1 MSKPEQAG
9 RTIALVVAAARNRVI
24 GRGGTMPWH
33 VPGDL
38 KTFRRLTMGR
48 PIIMGRKTFQSIG
61 RALDGRTNI
70 VITRDPDFQAAG
82 IVLAS
87 SLDTALALANS
98 APSADN
104 SIMIIG
110 GGEIYRAAL
119 AHADKVYMTEIA
131 AEPEGD
137 TWFPALAP
145 EEWVETEYIAV
156 EPDPRDDHAAVLRVF
171 ERVAAPNVID

>member
-1 MSKPEQAG
+1 MRQPEHEG

-24 GRGGTMPWH
+24 GRQGSMPWH

-48 PIIMGRKTFQSIG
+48 PIVMGRKTFQSIG

-70 VITRDPDFQAAG
+70 VITRDPAFQAVGVTVA
-82 IVLAS
+82 A
-87 SLDTALALANS
+87 SLDAALALANA
-98 APSADN
+98 APSTDN

-119 AHADKVYMTEIA
+119 PHADRVYMTEIA

-145 EEWVETEYIAV
+145 EEWVQTEHIDL

-171 ERVAAPNVID
+171 KRVAAPSGD